1 MLNDGDAL
9 TSEELRVAELMLQ
22 GRTLHQIGSDLGF
35 SHTQAWR
42 IVHRPHVRAWVETS
56 QRAAQDALRRAVV
69 RVAPVAVQTLA
80 SIAGDKNASVSAR
93 VQAASKLAD
102 LAIPRQ
108 SSVEVGGY
116 GGGPVIIA
124 HDDAR
129 RLLREQAA
137 AMTPADLALP
147 QPPDDAG

>member
-1 MLNDGDAL
+1 MLTDRDTL
-9 TSEELRVAELMLQ
+9 TADELRVADLLMQ
-22 GRTLHQIGSDLGF
+22 GKTMMQIGAELGV
-35 SHTQAWR
+35 SHTSAWR
-42 IVHRPHVRAWVETS
+42 VTQKPHVRAYVEAS

-69 RVAPVAVQTLA
+69 RVAPIAVRTLA
-80 SIAGDKNASVSAR
+80 DIAGDGDVAPSAR
-93 VQAASKLAD
+93 VAAASKLAD

-147 QPPDDAG
+147 QPPDDAD